1 VVVVVLY
8 LGIGCA
14 YNFKAKGARGVEM
27 IPNIDFWRGLPS
39 LIGDGLRF
47 TRDKILGCMGR
58 SA

>member
-1 VVVVVLY
+1 VVVLY